1 MNVWNGIGAYPEDA
15 PPAVATIGN
24 YDGVHL
30 GHQAIL
36 RRVVEDARA
45 QGLPSLLISFS
56 PHPLSVLVPER
67 KPRLLQTR
75 GQKLECLR
83 QTGLTDLLLLE
94 FNVEIAALTGE
105 EFFGQLLNG
114 RVSFS
119 AIHVGENFRFGNKRR
134 GDLDLLHHIGADRG
148 FAVDGLLPVRV
159 DGTVV
164 SSTAVRTALEAGDVV
179 LVRRML
185 DRPYVVSG
193 EVVHGDSRGRT
204 LNCPTANLDLD
215 T

>member
-1 MNVWNGIGAYPEDA
+1 MNVWTGIGAYPEDA

-94 FNVEIAALTGE
+94 FNVEIAAKLA
-105 EFFGQLLNG
+105 
-114 RVSFS
+114 S
-119 AIHVGENFRFGNKRR
+119 AESV
-134 GDLDLLHHIGADRG
+134 
-148 FAVDGLLPVRV
+148 
-159 DGTVV
+159 T
-164 SSTAVRTALEAGDVV
+164 
-179 LVRRML
+179 
-185 DRPYVVSG
+185 
-193 EVVHGDSRGRT
+193 
-204 LNCPTANLDLD
+204 
-215 T
+215 